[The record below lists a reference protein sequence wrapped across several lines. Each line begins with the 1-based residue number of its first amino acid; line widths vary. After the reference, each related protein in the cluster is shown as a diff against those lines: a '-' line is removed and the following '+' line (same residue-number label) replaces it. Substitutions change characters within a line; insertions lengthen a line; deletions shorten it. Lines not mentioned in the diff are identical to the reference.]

1 MSLSNRVLWKEGL
14 FIRPQHFQQESRFL
28 TSQLKQVIDI
38 SAYNLGFEKIAF
50 DQQQLSFGKV
60 GLTECKGVMP
70 DGTLFDLPLT
80 DSLPS
85 PISVDSN
92 LVGETLY
99 LCLPIISSGEGEI
112 KYSATNLDSV
122 DSRSEIIFT
131 EVKDSHSENGS
142 YTQLELLKNQYFIKS
157 SLDDLSNYVSL
168 PVARIKDITLDHQV
182 ILDEGFYP
190 MSLHITAMPLFIKK
204 LAELSDLILL
214 RAQNIVNRIGR
225 PEQSGVAD
233 VNDFLMLLTL
243 NRVSP
248 LVKSIVKLGKSH
260 PLSVYELLA
269 SLRSELATFVL
280 KERFSET
287 FYEYLHDNPAAS
299 LNPLFSDIKS
309 YLSVVTNTKVVPL
322 PVVAHQYGVYT
333 AQVND
338 SSLYSSA
345 EFIIAIKAHLQP
357 DLLKTQFIQQ
367 TKISSIEKI
376 NQLIHLQLPGVPV
389 NALPVAPR
397 YLPYHSGFMYFQLDK
412 TSPYWENLLT
422 SSGFGFHITG
432 NYPGLEIEF
441 WAIRGDLA

>member
-28 TSQLKQVIDI
+28 TSQLKQIIDI
-38 SAYNLGFEKIAF
+38 SAYNLGFGSLIL
-50 DQQQLSFGKV
+50 DQQQLTYGKFA
-60 GLTECKGVMP
+60 LTQCKGVMP

-85 PISVDSN
+85 PITISSS
-92 LVGETLY
+92 LIGETIY
-99 LCLPIISSGEGEI
+99 LCLPLVAIGESEV
-112 KYSATNLDSV
+112 KCLANNSDMLDSK
-122 DSRSEIIFT
+122 SEIIFT
-131 EVKDSHSENGS
+131 EIKDIHSENGN
-142 YTQLELLKNQYFIKS
+142 YAQIELLKNQYFFKS

-168 PVARIKDITLDHQV
+168 PIAKIKDISLEHQV
-182 ILDEGFYP
+182 VLDEDFYP
-190 MSLHITAMPLFIKK
+190 MSLHISAMPLFARK
-204 LAELSDLILL
+204 LSELSDLIGL

-243 NRVSP
+243 NRVLP
-248 LVKSIVKLGKSH
+248 IIKNIVKLGKSH
-260 PLSVYELLA
+260 PLSVYEFLA

-287 FYEYLHDNPAAS
+287 FYDYLHDNPAQS

-309 YLSVVTNTKVVPL
+309 YLSVVTNAKVIPL
-322 PVVAHQYGVYT
+322 PIVAHQYGIYT

-338 SSLYSSA
+338 PLLYSTA

-357 DLLKTQFIQQ
+357 ELLKNQFVQQ
-367 TKISSIEKI
+367 TKISSIEQI
-376 NQLIHLQLPGVPV
+376 NQLVHLQLPGVPV
-389 NALPVAPR
+389 HALPVAPR

-412 TSPYWENLLT
+412 TSPYWENLIR

-432 NYPGLEIEF
+432 DYPGLEIEL
-441 WAIRGDLA
+441 WAIRGELA